1 MPKMLLR
8 MEQPKLERLKSGGE
22 KAEMQIV
29 DGKYEAKIGTT
40 FATVEEGIAE
50 LKRMIQK
57 SRKIRIS
64 NIPMSL
70 LEELKPMLKD
80 KDLMIILPMNE
91 KPTEELKQLAPIAT
105 TKARIYV
112 DYKGE
117 EATSGSVTFSQL
129 IFNVAWV
136 KDRILNVS
144 TMEYGKCVKCM
155 AGTFDG
161 GWRYSQKW

>member
-1 MPKMLLR
+1 MP
-8 MEQPKLERLKSGGE
+8 
-22 KAEMQIV
+22 IV
-29 DGKYEAKIGTT
+29 DGKYEAKIGTM
-40 FATVEEGIAE
+40 FATVEEGIEE

-70 LEELKPMLKD
+70 LEELKPILND

-91 KPTEELKQLAPIAT
+91 KATEELKQLAPIAT

-117 EATSGSVTFSQL
+117 EANSGSVTFSSL
-129 IFNVAWV
+129 IFNIAWINN
-136 KDRILNVS
+136 KILNVS
-144 TMEYGKCVKCM
+144 TMEYSKCVKCM
-155 AGTFDG
+155 AGTFEG
-161 GWRYSQKW
+161 GWRYAQKW

>member
-1 MPKMLLR
+1 MP
-8 MEQPKLERLKSGGE
+8 
-22 KAEMQIV
+22 IV

-117 EATSGSVTFSQL
+117 EANSGSVTFSQL
-129 IFNVAWV
+129 IFNIAWV
-136 KDRILNVS
+136 NDKVLGVS
-144 TMEYGKCVKCM
+144 TMEYSKCVKCM
-155 AGTFDG
+155 AGTFEG
-161 GWRYSQKW
+161 GWRYAQKW

>member
-1 MPKMLLR
+1 MP
-8 MEQPKLERLKSGGE
+8 
-22 KAEMQIV
+22 IV

-40 FATVEEGIAE
+40 FAMVEEGIAE

-117 EATSGSVTFSQL
+117 EANSGSVTFSQL
-129 IFNVAWV
+129 IFNIAWV
-136 KDRILNVS
+136 NDKVLGVS
-144 TMEYGKCVKCM
+144 TMEYSKCVKCM
-155 AGTFDG
+155 AGTFEG
-161 GWRYSQKW
+161 GWRYAQKW

>member
-1 MPKMLLR
+1 MLLR
-8 MEQPKLERLKSGGE
+8 VEQPKLERLKHGGE
-22 KAEMQIV
+22 KKMPIV

-57 SRKIRIS
+57 SRKVRIS

-70 LEELKPMLKD
+70 LGELKPLLKD
-80 KDLMIILPMNE
+80 KDLMVILPMNE

-105 TKARIYV
+105 TKARMYV
-112 DYKGE
+112 DYRGE
-117 EATSGSVTFSQL
+117 EANSGSVTFTKL
-129 IFNVAWV
+129 IFNIAWV
-136 KDRILNVS
+136 NNRVLGVS

-155 AGTFDG
+155 AGTFEG
-161 GWRYSQKW
+161 GWRYAQKW

>member
-1 MPKMLLR
+1 MPTLLLR
-8 MEQPKLERLKSGGE
+8 VEQHELERLRGDK
-22 KAEMQIV
+22 KMPIV

-50 LKRMIQK
+50 LKHMVQK
-57 SRKIRIS
+57 SRKVRIS

-70 LEELKPMLKD
+70 LEELKPLLKD
-80 KDLMIILPMNE
+80 KDLMIILPMNK
-91 KPTEELKQLAPIAT
+91 KPTEELKQLAPTAT

-117 EATSGSVTFSQL
+117 EANSGSVTFSQL
-129 IFNVAWV
+129 IFNVAWINN
-136 KDRILNVS
+136 KILNVS

-155 AGTFDG
+155 AGTFEG